1 MKGAIVWLVVLA
13 ALGAGGYFGYRW
25 YQAREAPATAYR
37 TSAIKKMDIAQTISA
52 TGTLVPEDVIDVGA
66 QVNGQIAEFGK
77 DKDGKELDYR
87 SMVDEGMV
95 LTRIDDAL
103 YQADLSAA
111 KAQKAQAQA
120 QVEQAEAQIKT
131 AEANKRLAL
140 ARQEQTRRDFERAKK
155 LQGTTALAQVDY
167 DAAESAY
174 DQAQAS
180 VGVADASISEAQ
192 ATKTQ
197 AEAQVLQADATV
209 QRTSRNV
216 VYCIIKSPV
225 SGVII
230 DKRVEIGQ
238 TVVASLNAPSL
249 FLIAKD
255 LSKMELLVQVN
266 EADIGN
272 VREKQ
277 GVAFTVDAFP
287 GRRFKGEVRKV
298 RLNATMTQN
307 VVTYTVEISTDN
319 PDLLLLPYLTANVK
333 FDVAHRDGV
342 LAVSN
347 AALRWMPKGYEPP
360 IPTRGKPAENGMKP
374 GTVWIVKE
382 NGQPSMVP
390 VMTGLTD
397 GTVTEVSGDGIA
409 DGTEVIVGEL
419 VAQTAGAATT
429 NPFAPPRMGGGR
441 SGGGTG
447 TGGTGGSRPAGAGGA
462 GGGR

>member
-1 MKGAIVWLVVLA
+1 MKLAIVWLVILLVL
-13 ALGAGGYFGYRW
+13 GVGGYFGYRW
-25 YQAREAPATAYR
+25 YQGREAPAAAYR
-37 TSAIKKMDIAQTISA
+37 TSPVKKTDIAQTISA

-77 DKDGKELDYR
+77 DKDGKQLDYR
-87 SMVDEGMV
+87 SVVDEGMV
-95 LTRIDDAL
+95 LARIDDAL

-111 KAQKAQAQA
+111 KAQKSQAQS
-120 QVEQAEAQIKT
+120 QVSEAEAQIKT

-140 ARQEQTRRDFERAKK
+140 AREEQTRRDFERARK
-155 LQGTTALAQVDY
+155 LEGTTALSRADY

-174 DQAQAS
+174 DQAKAS
-180 VGVADASISEAQ
+180 VGVADASIAQ
-192 ATKTQ
+192 ALATKTQ
-197 AEAQVLQADATV
+197 AEAQVQQADATV

-216 VYCIIKSPV
+216 VYCVIKSPV

-272 VREKQ
+272 VRPQ
-277 GVAFTVDAFP
+277 QAVAFTVDAFQ
-287 GRRFKGEVRKV
+287 GRRFKGVVKKV

-319 PDLLLLPYLTANVK
+319 SDLKLLPYLTANVK

-347 AALRWMPKGYEPP
+347 AALRWAPKGYEAPAAA
-360 IPTRGKPAENGMKP
+360 RGKPVEGGMKP
-374 GTVWIVKE
+374 GTVWILKD
-382 NGQPSMVP
+382 GQPQQVA
-390 VMTGLTD
+390 VMTGLSD
-397 GTVTEVSGDGIA
+397 GTMTEVEGEGLS
-409 DGTEVIVGEL
+409 DGTEVVVGEQ
-419 VAQTAGAATT
+419 VAQTSGATTT

-441 SGGGTG
+441 GGTGGGGTG
-447 TGGTGGSRPAGAGGA
+447 GGTRPAT